1 MKNLASIERQ
11 QFKATYIRVAELCG
25 LKTDNREEAKK
36 FLQDF
41 ANERG
46 LTMQDLFEG
55 YNETLEASISQR
67 ALDGFYDY

>member
-1 MKNLASIERQ
+1 MRSPANIERQ
-11 QFKATYIRVAELCG
+11 QFKATYISVAELCG

-41 ANERG
+41 AKGRG
-46 LTMQDLFEG
+46 LTMEDLFEG

-67 ALDGFYDY
+67 ALEGFYDY

>member
-1 MKNLASIERQ
+1 MRSPANIERE
-11 QFKATYIRVAELCG
+11 QFKATYIKVAEMCG

-41 ANERG
+41 AKGRN